1 VLETSS
7 KREEEMIVIGK
18 IVNSADVETR
28 RRPNATRA
36 QVKWMFTT
44 EKARAKMG
52 RAYPEPA
59 SIKAH
64 PTKESLSLCNGTS
77 GFPVNHRNVT
87 KTSIIRCICIQI
99 IGPSD
104 VGGGS
109 HFR

>member
-1 VLETSS
+1 MSEIAAWE
-7 KREEEMIVIGK
+7 RQ
-18 IVNSADVETR
+18 R
-28 RRPNATRA
+28 NATRA

-77 GFPVNHRNVT
+77 DLAQDEPFRNAAHCRIKAGPVPILKEYT
-87 KTSIIRCICIQI
+87 
-99 IGPSD
+99 
-104 VGGGS
+104 
-109 HFR
+109 